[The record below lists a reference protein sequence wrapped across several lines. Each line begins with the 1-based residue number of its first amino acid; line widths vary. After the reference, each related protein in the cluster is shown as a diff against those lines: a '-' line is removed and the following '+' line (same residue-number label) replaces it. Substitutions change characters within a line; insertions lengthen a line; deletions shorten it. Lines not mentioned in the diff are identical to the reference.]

1 MWETIQ
7 NGGPLMIPLILGAIL
22 TITYSIERL
31 WVFSKTP
38 GPEEAKAQLDELEDL
53 LSRGSAEQ
61 AVNRCNE
68 GRGVLNY
75 VFARLLR
82 RHAALVIEQRE
93 FNETN
98 EEIIRASEMAGSQ
111 ELGRFM
117 FRQQELND
125 LKQELVIETEEAA
138 RGYLA
143 RHLPILHTVGNISPL
158 LGLLG
163 TITGMII
170 AFESIAVA
178 GAGDPKVVAGG
189 ISQALVTTATGLV
202 VAIPSIVIYRYLAR
216 RAEAMLEDVEMY
228 GHAFANTLIMTS
240 QARQAGE

>member
-7 NGGPLMIPLILGAIL
+7 NGGPLMVPLILGAIL

-31 WVFSKTP
+31 WVFSRTP
-38 GPEEAKAQLDELEDL
+38 GADEAKAQLDELESVL
-53 LSRGSAEQ
+53 ARGGEAQ
-61 AVNRCNE
+61 AVDRCNE
-68 GRGVLNY
+68 GSGVLNY
-75 VFARLLR
+75 VFARLLK

-93 FNETN
+93 FTETN
-98 EEIIRASEMAGSQ
+98 EEIIKNSEMAGSHD
-111 ELGRFM
+111 LGRFL
-117 FRQQELND
+117 FRQQELAD
-125 LKQELVIETEEAA
+125 LKQELMIETEEAA

-143 RHLPILHTVGNISPL
+143 RHLPILHTIGNISPL

-170 AFESIAVA
+170 AFESIATA
-178 GAGDPKVVAGG
+178 GAGDPKVVAAG

-216 RAEAMLEDVEMY
+216 RAEATLEEVEMY
-228 GHAFANTLIMTS
+228 GHAFSNTLIMS
-240 QARQAGE
+240 AQARGAE